1 MGHLHT
7 FGIRIWYSPCTQF
20 KKDSPYIVSSSC
32 NCHCLKLAIKDSAGA
47 RLLGDIKEYLMKL
60 YYLYNKSCK
69 KLRAL
74 ENLIKNLKRLAELE
88 GYYIED
94 TGSRGHLI
102 EP

>member
-1 MGHLHT
+1 M
-7 FGIRIWYSPCTQF
+7 
-20 KKDSPYIVSSSC
+20 
-32 NCHCLKLAIKDSAGA
+32 
-47 RLLGDIKEYLMKL
+47 GDIKEYLMKL